1 MGYDPKLWQYPTS
14 DKLVESCYIHVES
27 GIPVVL
33 NVYFPRQTIDGIVI
47 EGLHAVTVVGHLM
60 DTKHRRNAPFLK
72 NMYCTSEFVP
82 SFIVNDD
89 QNGLYLRADVE
100 KASRSRSPCRAKILF
115 HRGTDT
121 IFGFC
126 HSIVVPF
133 PPRVWL
139 SGSVAMILAAYWL
152 DYFIK
157 RNLISGRPLVLR
169 PFLTQSNH
177 YKENCLRQRH
187 ILPKSAN
194 RFLTVY
200 RSLSLPRY
208 IWVIQYGYLDDWI
221 GCDCDNLLIQG
232 EFILDASLA
241 PAVKLDWL
249 SMHIQGG
256 MLNRRIRQD
265 RLETEVIA
273 LPDDSPYV
281 CFMRSDESIT

>member
-1 MGYDPKLWQYPTS
+1 
-14 DKLVESCYIHVES
+14 
-27 GIPVVL
+27 
-33 NVYFPRQTIDGIVI
+33 
-47 EGLHAVTVVGHLM
+47 
-60 DTKHRRNAPFLK
+60 
-72 NMYCTSEFVP
+72 MYCTSEFVP
-82 SFIVNDD
+82 SFIINDD
-89 QNGLYLRADVE
+89 QNGLYLRVE
-100 KASRSRSPCRAKILF
+100 VKKASRSRAPYRAKLLF

-139 SGSVAMILAAYWL
+139 PGSFAMRLAAYWL
-152 DYFIK
+152 NYFIE
-157 RNLISGRPLVLR
+157 RDLVPRRPLVLR
-169 PFLTQSNH
+169 PFLTHSNN

-187 ILPKSAN
+187 ILPRSAN

-232 EFILDASLA
+232 EFLLDASLA

-249 SMHIQGG
+249 SMHLQGG
-256 MLNRRIRQD
+256 MLARRIRRD

-281 CFMRSDESIT
+281 CFLRSDEPIN